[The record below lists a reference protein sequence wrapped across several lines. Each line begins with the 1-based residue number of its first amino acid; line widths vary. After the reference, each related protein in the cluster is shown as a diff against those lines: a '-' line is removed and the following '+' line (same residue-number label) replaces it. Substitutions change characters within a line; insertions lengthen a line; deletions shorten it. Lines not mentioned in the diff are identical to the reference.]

1 MSQFSTAFLTSRF
14 SSALYTPKWYKKAV
28 RWVEYK
34 KVTAEPMVTKG
45 FRLDQAKEA
54 FEAFQAGDAAKV
66 LFEM

>member
-1 MSQFSTAFLTSRF
+1 
-14 SSALYTPKWYKKAV
+14 
-28 RWVEYK
+28 
-34 KVTAEPMVTKG
+34 MVTQG